1 MSDGRKND
9 MGTTVRI
16 DGQGAIVT
24 GGARG
29 IGRAYTERL
38 REMGANVAV
47 LDQSFEDESVF
58 ATAAVEGVGARLGI
72 VADLTDEEAARTAF
86 AEARERLGRVDVL
99 VCNAGGGT
107 GAMWENSP
115 LDMDV
120 DALQRAYEVNLLTTA
135 LSCREV
141 APAMVNAGRGK
152 ILTVSSTSALRAR
165 SDGGYS
171 HYASAKAAVIAYT
184 RSLAR
189 EVAPAGVTANVI
201 VPGAIGTERLL
212 PKMNAMGMDAVLR
225 DIPLGRLGTPED
237 CANVLEFLAG
247 PLSDYITGTVIR
259 VDGGMMI

>member
-1 MSDGRKND
+1 
-9 MGTTVRI
+9 MGAEVRI
-16 DGQGAIVT
+16 DGQCAIVT

-38 REMGANVAV
+38 RSMGASVAV
-47 LDQSFEDESVF
+47 LDLSFDE
-58 ATAAVEGVGARLGI
+58 EHGVDRPAESGRGALLGI
-72 VADLTDEEAARTAF
+72 STDLTDEKAARAAF

-115 LDMDV
+115 LSMDLN
-120 DALQRAYEVNLLTTA
+120 ALRRAYEVNVASMA
-135 LSCREV
+135 LSCREI
-141 APAMVNAGRGK
+141 APGMVSAGRGK
-152 ILTVSSTSALRAR
+152 ILTVASTAALRAR
-165 SDGGYS
+165 SDGGYA
-171 HYASAKAAVIAYT
+171 HYASAKAAVIAFT
-184 RSLAR
+184 NSLAR

-212 PKMNAMGMDAVLR
+212 PKMEAMGMDSVLR

-237 CANVLEFLAG
+237 CANALEFLAG
-247 PLSDYITGTVIR
+247 PLSDYITGTVVR

>member
-1 MSDGRKND
+1 MEIS
-9 MGTTVRI
+9 TRI

-38 REMGANVAV
+38 RAMGADVAV
-47 LDQSFEDESVF
+47 LDQSFDDGAAFDEGRS
-58 ATAAVEGVGARLGI
+58 GDRGARIGI
-72 VADLTDEEAARTAF
+72 AADLTDEAAACAAF
-86 AEARERLGRVDVL
+86 ADARERLGRVDVL

-115 LDMDV
+115 LAMDLG
-120 DALQRAYEVNLLTTA
+120 ALQKAYEVNLVTTA
-135 LSCREV
+135 LSCREI
-141 APAMVNAGRGK
+141 APSMVEAGRGK

-165 SDGGYS
+165 ADGGYS
-171 HYASAKAAVIAYT
+171 HYASAKSAVIAYT
-184 RSLAR
+184 CSLAR
-189 EVAPAGVTANVI
+189 ELAPSGVTANVI

-212 PKMNAMGMDAVLR
+212 PKMEAMGMDAVLR

-237 CANVLEFLAG
+237 CANLLQFLAS
-247 PLSDYITGTVIR
+247 PLSDYLTGTVIR